1 MVNWKIVGPIIAGVI
16 IITIIVVVII
26 IVTNNKNKKDDKNN
40 QQQQQTF
47 VPPLAKRE
55 RYIKNRQIDS
65 LNKFIQ
71 GYIDVENGNWN

>member
-1 MVNWKIVGPIIAGVI
+1 MVNWKIAGPIIAAIIVI
-16 IITIIVVVII
+16 IIVVVVII
-26 IVTNNKNKKDDKNN
+26 ILNNNKDKNDDKNI

-55 RYIKNRQIDS
+55 RYIKNSQSDS
-65 LNKFIQ
+65 LNQFIQ